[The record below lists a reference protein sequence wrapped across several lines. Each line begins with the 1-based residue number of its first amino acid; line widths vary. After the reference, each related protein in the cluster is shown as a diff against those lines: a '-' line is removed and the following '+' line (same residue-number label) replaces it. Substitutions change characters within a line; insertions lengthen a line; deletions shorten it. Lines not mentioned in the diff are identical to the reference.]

1 MRKLRE
7 ERVSRRLTLIKLGH
21 ILDADPGGLS
31 RIERGQQLPS
41 VMLAK
46 KLASFYGMTLD
57 EIFADDNQQQAA

>member
-7 ERVSRRLTLIKLGH
+7 KRASRGLTLIALGH

-41 VMLAK
+41 IALAK
-46 KLASFYGMTLD
+46 KLAAFYGMTLD
-57 EIFADDNQQQAA
+57 DIFYEDQQKEAA